1 MNDYLELIKQAA
13 LTKSIESEEITFYI
27 SEGSFKI
34 ITYLKNNIVHFVGET
49 CSKMEIILAG
59 KVTVERIDESGNLM
73 TIAEFLSGEIL
84 GGNLLFSKNPHYPMT
99 ITAKQPTVIL
109 EINKDRLFQLFSDN
123 HEFLKS
129 YLEFVSDH
137 AVILGDRIK
146 HYVNKTIRESIMCY
160 LDYERKKQNSNII
173 KLGITKKALA
183 EKIGVQRTSLSR
195 ELAKM
200 RNEGLIKFD
209 AESIKIL
216 TCDDTVKG
224 RS

>member
-1 MNDYLELIKQAA
+1 MNDYLELIKQAE

-137 AVILGDRIK
+137 ATILGDRIK

-216 TCDDTVKG
+216 TYDDTVKG

>member
-49 CSKMEIILAG
+49 CSKLEIILAG

-99 ITAKQPTVIL
+99 ITAKQPTIIL

-137 AVILGDRIK
+137 ATILGDRIK
-146 HYVNKTIRESIMCY
+146 HYVNKTIRESVMCY
-160 LDYERKKQNSNII
+160 LDYERRKQNSNNI

-200 RNEGLIKFD
+200 RDEGLINFN
-209 AESIKIL
+209 AESIEML
-216 TCDDTVKG
+216 T
-224 RS
+224 

>member
-13 LTKSIESEEITFYI
+13 LTKSLASEEIIFYI
-27 SEGSFKI
+27 SEGSFR
-34 ITYLKNNIVHFVGET
+34 ITTYCKNNIVHFVGET

-137 AVILGDRIK
+137 ATILGDRIK

-209 AESIKIL
+209 AESIEVL
-216 TCDDTVKG
+216 TCEDTVKAG
-224 RS
+224 S